1 MPNKEQPM
9 PPECLLTAVR
19 QNRGLVSASLP
30 KAPGERDG
38 RRHLPRVLP
47 VRRAAQ
53 QLPGSVA
60 VLFPEA

>member
-30 KAPGERDG
+30 KAPGERG
-38 RRHLPRVLP
+38 RCHLPRVPP
-47 VRRAAQ
+47 VRRAAR